1 MSSGPASSK
10 EGPASGMEGSDSGM
24 EGPASSMEGSASG
37 MEGSDSGPA
46 RIVVAGGGLAGL
58 RTVEELRGRGYA
70 GAITLIGAEDRP
82 PYDRPPLSKQLLAG
96 AVDDTSLREELV
108 SLGAEF
114 RLGERAERL
123 GDGILGTDRGEY
135 PFDRLVIATGARPI
149 ALPGPGRQ
157 RFLRTIDDA
166 LALRGRLADGARLV
180 VIGAGWIGAEL
191 ATAAAA
197 RGCQVTVVEAADAP
211 LAAAVG
217 AEVGALTVPWYAE
230 AGVELLLGQAVE
242 SVQDGGLALAG
253 GGWLAADEIVTAVG
267 VRPEVGWLESS
278 PVQLENGVAVDEHL
292 RSSVPDVYAV
302 GDCAAFWSVRF
313 GRRMRT
319 EHWDGALR
327 APAVLA
333 ANLTGQAERYD
344 PVPYFW
350 SEQFGRMLQYVGDH
364 RGADRLVWRGT
375 TSGPRWAACW
385 LIGERLLAVLTV
397 GLPRDLQQGRRLIES
412 GVPVDADL
420 LADPAIPLRDAA
432 R

>member
-1 MSSGPASSK
+1 MTASP
-10 EGPASGMEGSDSGM
+10 E
-24 EGPASSMEGSASG
+24 
-37 MEGSDSGPA
+37 

-58 RTVEELRGRGYA
+58 RTVEELRGLGYA
-70 GAITLIGAEDRP
+70 GAIAVLGAESRA
-82 PYDRPPLSKQLLAG
+82 PYDRPPLSKQLMAG
-96 AVDDTSLREELV
+96 EVDDTTLRAELDSLR
-108 SLGAEF
+108 AEF
-114 RLGERAERL
+114 RFGEPAKRL
-123 GDGILGTDRGEY
+123 GDGVVGTDRGEY
-135 PFDRLVIATGARPI
+135 SFDRLVIATGARPI

-166 LALRGRLADGARLV
+166 LALRAELRRGARLV

-197 RGCQVTVVEAADAP
+197 RGCIVTVVEAAAAP
-211 LAAAVG
+211 LAGAVG
-217 AEVGALTVPWYAE
+217 TEVGALTVPWYAE
-230 AGVELLLGQAVE
+230 AGIELLLGQAVE

-253 GGWLAADEIVTAVG
+253 EGFLAADVVVTAVG
-267 VRPEVGWLESS
+267 VRPDVAWLDSS
-278 PVQLENGVAVDEHL
+278 ALKLENGVAVDEYL
-292 RSSVPDVYAV
+292 RASVPGVYAV
-302 GDCAAFWSVRF
+302 GDCAAFWSIRF

-333 ANLTGQAERYD
+333 ANLTGDARPYN

-364 RGADRLVWRGT
+364 RGADRLIWRGET
-375 TSGPRWAACW
+375 GGRRWAACW
-385 LIGERLLAVLTV
+385 LAGERMIAALTV

-412 GVPVDADL
+412 GTAVDPGRV
-420 LADPAIPLRDAA
+420 ADPAVPLRETA

>member
-1 MSSGPASSK
+1 M
-10 EGPASGMEGSDSGM
+10 
-24 EGPASSMEGSASG
+24 SASEAG
-37 MEGSDSGPA
+37 
-46 RIVVAGGGLAGL
+46 IVVAGGGLAGL
-58 RTVEELRGRGYA
+58 RTVEELRALGYP
-70 GAITLIGAEDRP
+70 GPVTLIGAERRP

-96 AVDDTSLREELV
+96 AVDDTSLRAELD
-108 SLGAEF
+108 SLGAEI
-114 RLGERAERL
+114 RLGERADRL
-123 GDGILGTDRGEY
+123 TDGVLGTDRGEY
-135 PFDRLVIATGARPI
+135 SFDRLVIATGARPV

-166 LALRGRLADGARLV
+166 LALRDTLVPAARLV
-180 VIGAGWIGAEL
+180 IVGAGWIGAEL

-197 RGCQVTVVEAADAP
+197 RGCQVSVVEAAGAP
-211 LAAAVG
+211 LAGAVG

-230 AGVELLLGQAVE
+230 AGVELMLGQAVE

-267 VRPEVGWLESS
+267 VRPDVAWLESS
-278 PVQLENGVAVDEHL
+278 AVRLENGVAVDERL
-292 RSSVPDVYAV
+292 RSSVPGVYAV
-302 GDCAAFWSVRF
+302 GDCASFWSARF

-333 ANLTGQAERYD
+333 ANLTGEARAYD

-364 RGADRLVWRGT
+364 RGADQLIWRGD

-385 LIGERLLAVLTV
+385 LAGARLLAVLTV

-412 GVPVDADL
+412 AAPVDA
-420 LADPAIPLRDAA
+420 ARIPDPAVPLRDCA

>member
-1 MSSGPASSK
+1 MTASQ
-10 EGPASGMEGSDSGM
+10 E
-24 EGPASSMEGSASG
+24 
-37 MEGSDSGPA
+37 

-58 RTVEELRGRGYA
+58 RTVEELRGLGYP
-70 GAITLIGAEDRP
+70 GAITVLGAESRA
-82 PYDRPPLSKQLLAG
+82 PYDRPPLSKRLMAG
-96 AVDDTSLREELV
+96 EVDDTTLRAELD

-114 RLGERAERL
+114 RFGERAERL
-123 GDGILGTDRGEY
+123 GDGAVQTDRGER

-166 LALRGRLADGARLV
+166 LALRAALVPGARLI

-191 ATAAAA
+191 ATAAAG
-197 RGCQVTVVEAADAP
+197 RGCTVTVVEAAAAP
-211 LAAAVG
+211 LAGAIG
-217 AEVGALTVPWYAE
+217 AEVGAQTAPWYAE

-253 GGWLAADEIVTAVG
+253 GGFLAAEVIVTAVG
-267 VRPEVGWLESS
+267 VRPDVAWLESS
-278 PVQLENGVAVDEHL
+278 AVKLENGVAVDEYL
-292 RSSVPDVYAV
+292 RASVPGVYAV
-302 GDCAAFWSVRF
+302 GDCAAFWSCRF

-333 ANLTGQAERYD
+333 ANLTDLARPYD

-364 RGADRLVWRGT
+364 RGADRLIWRGAT
-375 TSGPRWAACW
+375 GGPRWAACW
-385 LIGERLLAVLTV
+385 LAGERLVAVLTV

-412 GVPVDADL
+412 GTAVDAGRVADL
-420 LADPAIPLRDAA
+420 RVPLRESA